1 MTDPIRSR
9 DRDATEAAILQAA
22 LTLLAE
28 QGFAALG
35 VNAIARA
42 AGCDK
47 QLVYRYFGGREGLV
61 DAMGAALARRM
72 TDHLA
77 QVPLPAD
84 AGYGQRVQHLL
95 FGWAGVLR
103 DDPLLRALL
112 VWEISDPAP
121 EVRRLSEARGR
132 AMGVWVMQALAGA
145 RAPEGVDAAVVNAM
159 LIGGVQQM
167 VLAAATAG
175 RFSGVELRTATDWD
189 RVSRGLT
196 GMVTALYG

>member
-22 LTLLAE
+22 LDLLAE

-61 DAMGAALARRM
+61 DAMGAALAGRM
-72 TDHLA
+72 TDLLG
-77 QVPLPAD
+77 QVTLPAD
-84 AGYGQRVQHLL
+84 VGYGQRVLHLL
-95 FGWAGVLR
+95 CGWAEVLR

-132 AMGVWVMQALAGA
+132 AMGLWVMQALAGT
-145 RAPEGVDAAVVNAM
+145 RAPEGVDAPAVNAL

-167 VLAAATAG
+167 VLAAATSG
-175 RFSGVELRTATDWD
+175 RFSGVELVSDADWARVKRNLTA
-189 RVSRGLT
+189 
-196 GMVTALYG
+196 MVMALYG

>member
-72 TDHLA
+72 TERLA
-77 QVPLPAD
+77 RVPLPA
-84 AGYGQRVQHLL
+84 AVGYGERVRHLL
-95 FGWAGVLR
+95 CGWVEVLR
-103 DDPLLRALL
+103 DDPLLRSLL

-132 AMGVWVMQALAGA
+132 AMGLWVMQALAGT
-145 RAPEGVDAAVVNAM
+145 RAPEGVDAPVVNAL
-159 LIGGVQQM
+159 LIGAVQQM

-175 RFSGVELRTATDWD
+175 RFSGVELQADADWE
-189 RVSRGLT
+189 RVKRGLMEVT
-196 GMVTALYG
+196 TALYG